1 MSNYA
6 IMRFQKY
13 KLGSVA
19 KLERHQQHRSHLTN
33 RAHPEQV
40 DKNRTWKRYNETMSR
55 TVRKA
60 IKEQEKNTGR
70 KVRKDANVICEF
82 VLTFSPEMS
91 GQFNMPDW
99 VRANFSWIS
108 KIFGKE
114 KFLRADL
121 NMDQKTPHL
130 HCFVLMTDE
139 QGKFNS
145 SRFFNKKQQLV
156 EMQDSY
162 AADMAQFGLIRGE
175 SKEQTGA
182 RHQTLHEWKKSECER
197 LEKELQEMKESVFAD
212 EKETT
217 SPTIESEIFDDLR

>member
-1 MSNYA
+1 
-6 IMRFQKY
+6 
-13 KLGSVA
+13 
-19 KLERHQQHRSHLTN
+19 
-33 RAHPEQV
+33 
-40 DKNRTWKRYNETMSR
+40 
-55 TVRKA
+55 
-60 IKEQEKNTGR
+60 
-70 KVRKDANVICEF
+70 
-82 VLTFSPEMS
+82 MS

-182 RHQTLHEWKKSECER
+182 RHQTMHEWKKSECER

-217 SPTIESEIFDDLR
+217 SPSIESDIFDELR

>member
-1 MSNYA
+1 MSKYA

-40 DKNRTWKRYNETMSR
+40 DKNRTWKRYDETMSR

-114 KFLRADL
+114 NFLRADL

-145 SRFFNKKQQLV
+145 SKFFNKKQQLI

-175 SKEQTGA
+175 SKEITKA
-182 RHQTLHEWKKSECER
+182 RHQTLNEWHRAESER

-217 SPTIESEIFDDLR
+217 PPNH

>member
-1 MSNYA
+1 MSKYA
-6 IMRFQKY
+6 IMRFKKY
-13 KLGSVA
+13 KVGSVA

-40 DKNRTWKRYNETMSR
+40 DKNRSWKRYDETMSK
-55 TVRKA
+55 TVRRA

-70 KVRKDANVICEF
+70 KVRKDANVISEF

-99 VRANFSWIS
+99 VRANFSWIN

-145 SRFFNKKQQLV
+145 SKFFNKKQQLI

-197 LEKELQEMKESVFAD
+197 LEKELQEMKENIFAD
-212 EKETT
+212 EKKTT

>member
-1 MSNYA
+1 MSKYA

-40 DKNRTWKRYNETMSR
+40 DKNRTWKRYDETMSR

-114 KFLRADL
+114 NFLRADL

-197 LEKELQEMKESVFAD
+197 LEKGLQEMKESVFAD

-217 SPTIESEIFDDLR
+217 SPSIESEIFDELR